1 MLFDPRP
8 KETRSELFNRA
19 KELTDLEFYVKSGSP
34 LILCLGVRR
43 IGKTS
48 LLKVF
53 LNENNYPHIYI
64 NARKLS
70 EYQYSIL
77 GLYKLFSEALNQMR
91 ISSKLVD
98 YLKSLSG
105 IKISALGTGFNIEFD
120 WRRRSPSLTSLLE
133 RLNEYASERNTYFLI
148 VIDEVQELRF
158 LRGHNKLDFRQ
169 IMAYCYDNLRYIK
182 FVLSGSEVGLL
193 YDFLEFDNYASPLYG
208 RVRDEIVLSRFS
220 KEDSI
225 RFLEIGFNEVGMYPP
240 KTILEEVVNVLNGIP
255 GWLAFY
261 GYKAVQNKRFD
272 ILDRVLEEAI
282 EMASG
287 ELDKIIKYGK
297 LYKHILRA
305 IAMGYKNW
313 SAIKRGIEVWTGM
326 RVHNKT
332 LYYSLG
338 RLMNLSILV
347 KENEKYE
354 FADPIHREA
363 TKKLTL

>member
-1 MLFDPRP
+1 MLFEPRP
-8 KETRSELFNRA
+8 KESRSELFNRE

-53 LNENNYPHIYI
+53 LNENNYPHIFI

-70 EYQYSIL
+70 EYQYSVS

-133 RLNEYASERNTYFLI
+133 RLNEYAGERNTYFLI

-169 IMAYCYDNLRYIK
+169 IMAYCYDNLRNIK

-225 RFLEIGFNEVGMYPP
+225 RFLEMGFNEAGMHPP

-272 ILDRVLEEAI
+272 VLDRVLEEAI

-287 ELDKIIKYGK
+287 ELDKIIRYGK
-297 LYKHILRA
+297 FYKHILRA

-313 SAIKRGIEVWTGM
+313 SAIKRGIEVWTGT

-338 RLMNLSILV
+338 RLMNLSILI

-363 TKKLTL
+363 AKKLTL

>member
-1 MLFDPRP
+1 
-8 KETRSELFNRA
+8 
-19 KELTDLEFYVKSGSP
+19 
-34 LILCLGVRR
+34 
-43 IGKTS
+43 
-48 LLKVF
+48 
-53 LNENNYPHIYI
+53 
-64 NARKLS
+64 
-70 EYQYSIL
+70 
-77 GLYKLFSEALNQMR
+77 
-91 ISSKLVD
+91 
-98 YLKSLSG
+98 LKSLSG

-169 IMAYCYDNLRYIK
+169 IMAYCYDNLRNIK

-193 YDFLEFDNYASPLYG
+193 YNFLEFDNYASPLYG

-272 ILDRVLEEAI
+272 VLDRVLEEAI

-313 SAIKRGIEVWTGM
+313 SAIKRAIEVWTGT

-332 LYYSLG
+332 LYHSLG
-338 RLMNLSILV
+338 RLVNLSILI

-363 TKKLTL
+363 AKKLTL